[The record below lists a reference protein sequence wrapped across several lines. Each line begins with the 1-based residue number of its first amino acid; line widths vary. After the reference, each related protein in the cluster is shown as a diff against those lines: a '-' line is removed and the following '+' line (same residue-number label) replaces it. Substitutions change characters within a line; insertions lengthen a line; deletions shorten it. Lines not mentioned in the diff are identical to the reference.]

1 MSISAIYFNITRCNY
16 LQLFKTSLCLA
27 IPNVHPT
34 RTIICSTYILQKK
47 LLINNIGSTL
57 DSVSTAKKNLISELN
72 FESESHAAPFCKL
85 PIKSLLQIYKTTKQ
99 DQESGH
105 CNNRLY
111 YIASHLKCP
120 PGMLSDRLAK
130 RCFIYSLSF
139 DWLEKSLKVLLDKG
153 VPPDRILRDLWVLKY
168 HHQTI
173 DDRLK
178 RIQDMGID
186 TLYPWMVRCSEDI
199 LNRYIEIY
207 QETKSILGNGQS
219 TKGYIANRLNTSID
233 TIDEI
238 YAKVPS
244 FTRIRVSKV
253 KKFLDFLFE
262 EGFTIE
268 DILCKPRVLCASQ
281 KTVKERLEKLRGLGL
296 KDINLNVLCR
306 SRKDFRKYYESLQT
320 VTKDEN
326 KQA

>member
-1 MSISAIYFNITRCNY
+1 MAISAIYFNITKSNY
-16 LQLFKTSLCLA
+16 AQLFKTTLCLA
-27 IPNVHPT
+27 IPNVHAT
-34 RTIICSTYILQKK
+34 RTIISSTYILQKK
-47 LLINNIGSTL
+47 LSINNTIGSTL
-57 DSVSTAKKNLISELN
+57 DSAKKNLISEMK

-85 PIKSLLQIYKTTKQ
+85 PIKSLLLIYKTTKQ
-99 DQESGH
+99 DQESGC

-153 VPPDRILRDLWVLKY
+153 VSPDRILRDLWVLKY

-173 DDRLK
+173 EDRLK
-178 RIQDMGID
+178 RIQDLGID

-207 QETKSILGNGQS
+207 QETKSILGNGLS

-238 YAKVPS
+238 YAKVPA

-281 KTVKERLEKLRGLGL
+281 KTVKERLEILRGLGL

-306 SRKDFRKYYESLQT
+306 SRKDFRKYYESLLT
-320 VTKDEN
+320 VTKDEK
-326 KQA
+326 KQS